1 MPDLAATLPPRT
13 LRLRDGRACRLR
25 ILGPADAGL
34 VTEMFATLSPE
45 TIRAR
50 YGYLIHDMTPERA
63 HRLVLTDR
71 PGDTA
76 LGACIR
82 GPDGREILLA
92 IGRLVHAPDNST
104 AECAFLVHDAARRL
118 GLAGKLLLHL
128 RLLGRRRGLPRLFA
142 QVRRENRP
150 MLEVFKRS
158 GARLHFSTEGDY
170 VEVDIPVTRVRPW
183 FLPPAAPAAPPGTP
197 SPTSRAQP
205 SP

>member
-25 ILGPADAGL
+25 ILGPADAAL

-76 LGACIR
+76 LGACAC
-82 GPDGREILLA
+82 GPDGRERLLA
-92 IGRLVHAPDNST
+92 LGRLVHAPDNSA

-150 MLEVFKRS
+150 MLEVFKS
-158 GARLHFSTEGDY
+158 VGARLHFSAEGGY
-170 VEVDIPVTRVRPW
+170 VEVDIPVVRARPW
-183 FLPPAAPAAPPGTP
+183 FLPPATSTPVSGNHSPPPG
-197 SPTSRAQP
+197 SQP